1 MTELAWR
8 GWRAELERQLR
19 AGAIPSAEPEARWLC
34 EHISGHAGPE
44 WADIERAAPTARQIG
59 ALERSV
65 QRRLAGE
72 PLQYILGEWPF
83 RELDLL
89 VDARVLI
96 PRPETE
102 WVVEV
107 ALRRAPEP
115 AVRAVDLGTGSG
127 AIALAL
133 ARARPH
139 WHVVAT
145 DVSDAALAVAR
156 LNGAG
161 NGVTN
166 VDYRSGDWY
175 AALDDEWQGTV
186 DLLVAN
192 PPYIAE
198 HERGDLE
205 REVVDHEPALALLGG
220 RDGLDAIRVILRDAH
235 RWVRPGGLVVIEHGA
250 TQGRDAVA
258 LATAHG
264 LVDASTEP
272 DLAGRPRMLVARR
285 P

>member
-1 MTELAWR
+1 MTEVAWR
-8 GWRAELERQLR
+8 AWRVDLERQLR
-19 AGAIPSAEPEARWLC
+19 AGRIASAEHEARWLC
-34 EHISGHAGPE
+34 EHISGHAGPA
-44 WADIERAAPTARQIG
+44 WTDIERVAPSARQIA
-59 ALERSV
+59 ALEQSV

-83 RELDLL
+83 RDLDLL

-102 WVVEV
+102 WVVEI
-107 ALRRAPEP
+107 ALRRAPDH
-115 AVRAVDLGTGSG
+115 ARRAVDLGTGSG

-145 DVSDAALAVAR
+145 DVSAAALAVAR

-161 NGVTN
+161 NGLTN
-166 VDYRSGDWY
+166 VDFRSGDWFD
-175 AALDDEWQGTV
+175 ALDDDWPGTIDV
-186 DLLVAN
+186 LVTN
-192 PPYIAE
+192 PPYVAE
-198 HERGDLE
+198 YERDGLA
-205 REVVDHEPALALLGG
+205 REVVDHEPALALFAGH
-220 RDGLDAIRVILRDAH
+220 DGLDAIRAILGAARK
-235 RWVRPGGLVVIEHGA
+235 WVRPGGVVVIEHGA
-250 TQGRDAVA
+250 TQGDDVVG
-258 LATAHG
+258 LATEHG
-264 LVDASTEP
+264 LVDAATEP